1 MKRWLIPIVSAL
13 AIHVALYR
21 FDLVSMPPVM
31 AMNENRTVTI
41 SLVQMR
47 PVSKPRQQVQ
57 PLKIDS
63 PDPIAPLA
71 KLIPKPPPV
80 KRPDPLPSPKPVE
93 VETPPAPAAQE
104 LPAAEDPFTEPLEAQ
119 TTQQSVSAPV
129 GPDQA
134 EVQASIPLYHLNP
147 SPTYPAMARR
157 RNYQGTVL
165 LDVLVNQQGRVA
177 RVEVADSCG
186 YAMLDRSARKSVRQ
200 WRFEPARR
208 FGRPIEMW
216 VQVPIKF
223 ELR

>member
-1 MKRWLIPIVSAL
+1 MKRWLIPIVVAL

-21 FDLVSMPPVM
+21 FDLISMPPVM

-47 PVSKPRQQVQ
+47 PVSKPRQPVQ

-71 KLIPKPPPV
+71 KLTPKAPPV
-80 KRPDPLPSPKPVE
+80 KRPDPLPIHEPVE
-93 VETPPAPAAQE
+93 EETPPASAAQE
-104 LPAAEDPFTEPLEAQ
+104 LPAAEDPFTESLEGQAS
-119 TTQQSVSAPV
+119 QQSVSAPV

-177 RVEVADSCG
+177 RVEVAESCG
-186 YAMLDRSARKSVRQ
+186 YAMLDRSARKSVGQ